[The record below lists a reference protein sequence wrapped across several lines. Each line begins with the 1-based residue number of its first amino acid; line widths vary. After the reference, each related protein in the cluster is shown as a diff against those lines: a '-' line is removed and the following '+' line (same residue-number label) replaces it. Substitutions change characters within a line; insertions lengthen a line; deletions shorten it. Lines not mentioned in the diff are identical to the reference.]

1 MQTAYVFLFAA
12 NLVLALGT
20 YLGRCFPPLWA
31 IFYILFLH
39 IDAVVCLA
47 DRYMNRKL
55 KAPPSAAPPRSNLEL
70 FAYTN
75 NKTSWKEKAYNTVEL
90 KQAKK
95 ALPKVSA
102 EERSDD
108 LRNEEFY

>member
-1 MQTAYVFLFAA
+1 
-12 NLVLALGT
+12 
-20 YLGRCFPPLWA
+20 
-31 IFYILFLH
+31 
-39 IDAVVCLA
+39 
-47 DRYMNRKL
+47 MNRKL

-95 ALPKVSA
+95 ALPKAQKMQRAKEKEV
-102 EERSDD
+102 ERRKNS
-108 LRNEEFY
+108 LKNKGFSFKGAGML